1 LLFEVAGLLKPDGL
15 EGKMYK
21 RLSSLTLALIFTF
34 IVSTAVRAETF
45 EAYLTGAQEVPA
57 AASSGTGYGRV
68 FVNTNTMTY
77 TFTVVFNGLT
87 SAQTLSHIH
96 APAAIGATA
105 PVIINFGTVGG
116 TSGTISGSGS
126 ITAGQLAQLRNH
138 TGYVNVHS
146 VNFPN
151 GELRGQLGITRPSD
165 YDGDGR
171 TDFSVLRFPLGPPR
185 PITFYNLRSTAGF
198 YAEVFGEAST
208 DFPIPGDYD
217 GDGIYDIALYRAS
230 TIIGNPSHMYYI
242 RSSNATFQATPI
254 GTQGDQGIP
263 RDYDGDG
270 KTDLAV
276 FRRGGGLNLPAF
288 WLIQESD
295 PAINP
300 TGAIHMYQF
309 GTSGADANSGDT
321 PVPGDYDGDG
331 KFDLAVYRFGALSP
345 QNTFI
350 VLQSSNGVVTYT
362 PFGNFNTDYILPG
375 DYDGDGKTDLC
386 AARTGAAG
394 SSPMV
399 WFIKRSSDGLV
410 NGAQV
415 FGISSDLPIQGDYD
429 GDARTDIAVYRR
441 GATAASQS
449 THHVLKS
456 FTNSYEGTLWGLMA
470 DFPTNS
476 FDSR

>member
-1 LLFEVAGLLKPDGL
+1 
-15 EGKMYK
+15 MYK
-21 RLSSLTLALIFTF
+21 RLSILTIALIFTF
-34 IVSTAVRAETF
+34 ILSTAVRAETF

-57 AASSGTGYGRV
+57 AASTGSGYGRV

-77 TFTVVFNGLT
+77 TFTVVFNGMT

-126 ITAGQLAQLRNH
+126 ITAGQLAQIRSH
-138 TGYVNVHS
+138 QGYINVHS

-171 TDFSVLRFPLGPPR
+171 TDFSVLRFPVGPPR
-185 PITFYNLRSTAGF
+185 PITFYNLRSTDGF
-198 YAEVFGEAST
+198 HAQLFGEAST

-217 GDGIYDIALYRAS
+217 GDGIYDVALYRAA
-230 TIIGNPSHMYYI
+230 TVIGNPSHMYYI
-242 RSSNATFQATPI
+242 RSSNSTFQATPI
-254 GTQGDQGIP
+254 GTQGDQAIP

-276 FRRGGGLNLPAF
+276 FRRGAAAGLPAF

-295 PAINP
+295 PVINP
-300 TGAIHMYQF
+300 TGAIHSYHF
-309 GTSGADANSGDT
+309 GTTGSAAAGTGDT

-331 KFDLAVYRFGALSP
+331 KFDLAVYRFGGLSP
-345 QNTFI
+345 NNTFI
-350 VLQSSNGVVTYT
+350 VQRSSDAVVTYT
-362 PFGNFNTDYILPG
+362 PFGNFTTDYILPG
-375 DYDGDGKTDLC
+375 DYDGDGKTDYC
-386 AARTGAAG
+386 AARTGATG
-394 SSPMV
+394 TSPMV
-399 WFIKRSSDGLV
+399 WFILRSSDGLV

-441 GATAASQS
+441 GATPTSQS
-449 THHVLKS
+449 VHHVLQS
-456 FTNSYEGTLWGLMA
+456 FTNTHLPFAWGLMA

>member
-1 LLFEVAGLLKPDGL
+1 
-15 EGKMYK
+15 MYK
-21 RLSSLTLALIFTF
+21 RLSSLTLVLIFTF
-34 IVSTAVRAETF
+34 ILSTAIRAETF
-45 EAYLTGAQEVPA
+45 ESYLTGAQEVPA
-57 AASSGTGYGRV
+57 AASTGTGYGRV
-68 FVNTNTMTY
+68 FVNTTTMTY

-126 ITAGQLAQLRNH
+126 ITAGQLAQIRSH
-138 TGYVNVHS
+138 QGYINVHS

-151 GELRGQLGITRPSD
+151 GELRGQLGITRVSD

-171 TDFSVLRFPLGPPR
+171 TDFSVLRFPTGPPR

-208 DFPIPGDYD
+208 DFPVPGDYD

-230 TIIGNPSHMYYI
+230 TILGNPSHMYYI

-254 GTQGDQGIP
+254 GTQGDQGIC

-276 FRRGGGLNLPAF
+276 FRRGAAPGAPAF
-288 WLIQESD
+288 WLIQESNTTT
-295 PAINP
+295 NP

-309 GTSGADANSGDT
+309 GTTGSGTASGDT

-331 KFDLAVYRFGALSP
+331 KFDLAVYRFGGLTP
-345 QNTFI
+345 DNTFI
-350 VLQSSNGVVTYT
+350 VQRSSDAVVTYT

-375 DYDGDGKTDLC
+375 DYDGDGKTDYC
-386 AARTGAAG
+386 AGRTGVAG

-399 WFIKRSSDGLV
+399 WYILRSSDGAV

-415 FGISSDLPIQGDYD
+415 FGISSDIPIQGDYD
-429 GDARTDIAVYRR
+429 GDARTDIAVYRA
-441 GATAASQS
+441 GATVAQKSF
-449 THHVLKS
+449 HHVLQS
-456 FTNSYEGTLWGLMA
+456 FTNTYQGTPWGQGG
-470 DFPTNS
+470 DFATNS

>member
-1 LLFEVAGLLKPDGL
+1 
-15 EGKMYK
+15 MYK
-21 RLSSLTLALIFTF
+21 RLSSLSIVLIFTF
-34 IVSTAVRAETF
+34 ILSMAVRAETF
-45 EAYLTGAQEVPA
+45 EAYLTGTQEVPA

-68 FVNTNTMTY
+68 FVNTHTMTY

-105 PVIINFGTVGG
+105 PVTINFGTVGG

-126 ITAGQLAQLRNH
+126 ITTTQLTQIRNH
-138 TGYVNVHS
+138 QGYVNVHS

-151 GELRGQLGITRPSD
+151 GELRGQLGITRVSD
-165 YDGDGR
+165 FDGDGR
-171 TDFSVLRFPLGPPR
+171 TDFSVLRFPVGPPR

-198 YAEVFGEAST
+198 QAQLFGEAST
-208 DFPIPGDYD
+208 DFPTPGDYD
-217 GDGIYDIALYRAS
+217 GDGIYDVSLYRAG
-230 TIIGNPSHMYYI
+230 TAGNPSHFYYL
-242 RSSNATFQATPI
+242 RSSNSTFQATPL
-254 GTQGDQGIP
+254 GTLGDQAIQ

-276 FRRGGGLNLPAF
+276 FRRGAAAGLPAF

-295 PAINP
+295 PVVNP
-300 TGAIHMYQF
+300 NGDIHSYHF
-309 GTSGADANSGDT
+309 GTTGDSAAGTGDT

-331 KFDLAVYRFGALSP
+331 KFDLAVYRFGGLTP
-345 QNTFI
+345 NNTFI
-350 VLQSSNGVVTYT
+350 VQRSSDAVVTYT
-362 PFGNFNTDYILPG
+362 PFGNFTSDYILPG
-375 DYDGDGKTDLC
+375 DYDGDGKTDYC
-386 AARTGAAG
+386 AARTGATG
-394 SSPMV
+394 TSPIV
-399 WFIKRSSDGLV
+399 WFILKSSTGTVDG
-410 NGAQV
+410 ATV

-429 GDARTDIAVYRR
+429 GDARTDIALYRR
-441 GATAASQS
+441 GASAASQS

-470 DFPTNS
+470 DFPVNS

>member
-1 LLFEVAGLLKPDGL
+1 
-15 EGKMYK
+15 MYK
-21 RLSSLTLALIFTF
+21 RLSSLSIALIFTF
-34 IVSTAVRAETF
+34 ILSTAARAETF

-57 AASSGTGYGRV
+57 AASTGTGYGRV

-96 APAAIGATA
+96 APGAIGATA

-116 TSGTISGSGS
+116 TSGTISGAGS
-126 ITAGQLAQLRNH
+126 ITLGQLAQLRNH

-151 GELRGQLGITRPSD
+151 GELRGQLGITRVSD

-171 TDFSVLRFPLGPPR
+171 TDFSVLRFPAGPPR
-185 PITFYNLRSTAGF
+185 PITFFNLRSTAGF

-217 GDGIYDIALYRAS
+217 GDGIYDIALYRAAAA
-230 TIIGNPSHMYYI
+230 IGDPSHMYYI

-254 GTQGDQGIP
+254 GTQGDQAIC

-276 FRRGGGLNLPAF
+276 FRRGLTNGLPAF
-288 WLIQESD
+288 WLIQESN
-295 PAINP
+295 PVGNP
-300 TGAIHMYQF
+300 TGAIHSYHF
-309 GTSGADANSGDT
+309 GTTGVGTASGDT

-331 KFDLAVYRFGALSP
+331 KFDLAVYRFGGLSP
-345 QNTFI
+345 NNTFI
-350 VLQSSNGVVTYT
+350 YQRSSDSVVIYQT
-362 PFGNFNTDYILPG
+362 FGNFNTDYILPG
-375 DYDGDGKTDLC
+375 DYDGDGKTDFC

-399 WFIKRSSDGLV
+399 WFILKSSDGLV
-410 NGAQV
+410 SGARV
-415 FGISSDLPIQGDYD
+415 FGISSDIPIQGDYD
-429 GDARTDIAVYRR
+429 GDARTDIAVYRA
-441 GATAASQS
+441 GATAAAKSL
-449 THHVLKS
+449 HHVFRS
-456 FTNSYEGTLWGLMA
+456 FTNDYEGTIWGQGG
-470 DFPTNS
+470 DFATNS

>member
-1 LLFEVAGLLKPDGL
+1 
-15 EGKMYK
+15 MYK
-21 RLSSLTLALIFTF
+21 RLSSLTLVLIFTF
-34 IVSTAVRAETF
+34 ILSTAARAETF

-57 AASSGTGYGRV
+57 AATTGTGYGRV
-68 FVNTNTMTY
+68 FVNTTTMTY
-77 TFTVVFNGLT
+77 TFTVVFNGMT

-126 ITAGQLAQLRNH
+126 ITAGQLAQIRSH
-138 TGYVNVHS
+138 QGYINVHS

-151 GELRGQLGITRPSD
+151 GELRGQLGITRVSD

-171 TDFSVLRFPLGPPR
+171 TDFSVLRFPTGPPR

-208 DFPIPGDYD
+208 DFPVPGDYD

-254 GTQGDQGIP
+254 GTQGDQGIC

-276 FRRGGGLNLPAF
+276 FRRGAAPGLPAF
-288 WLIQESD
+288 WLIQESNTTT
-295 PAINP
+295 NP
-300 TGAIHMYQF
+300 NGDIHMYHF
-309 GTSGADANSGDT
+309 GTTGSGTASGDT

-331 KFDLAVYRFGALSP
+331 KFDLAVYRFGGLSP
-345 QNTFI
+345 NNAFI
-350 VLQSSNGVVTYT
+350 VQRSSDGVVVHQ

-375 DYDGDGKTDLC
+375 DYDGDGKTDYC
-386 AARTGAAG
+386 AARTGVAG

-399 WFIKRSSDGLV
+399 WWIMLSSDGSV
-410 NGAQV
+410 PAPRT
-415 FGISSDLPIQGDYD
+415 FGISSDIPIQGDYD
-429 GDARTDIAVYRR
+429 GDARTDIALYRP
-441 GATAASQS
+441 GATAAQKSL
-449 THHVLKS
+449 HHVFRS
-456 FTNSYEGTLWGLMA
+456 FTQDYQGTIWGQGG
-470 DFPTNS
+470 DFATNS